1 MLYRIILLHTK
12 LVETRSVK
20 ESVREKSIS
29 IVTEGNLGV
38 GVPQMINHRRKSAR
52 NRGHVGAFARK
63 QLFASAS
70 GCYATA
76 SCGFRHI

>member
-1 MLYRIILLHTK
+1 M
-12 LVETRSVK
+12 
-20 ESVREKSIS
+20 REKPVFILS
-29 IVTEGNLGV
+29 EGNLGV
-38 GVPQMINHRRKSAR
+38 GVPQMINHRRNSAR